1 MKPEIIAEL
10 AQGFEGSKQQ
20 AMLLLKAAASSGADS
35 AKFQIVF
42 AEELATKDYKHY
54 QLFSSLEMKDS
65 DWIELNEFAIK
76 NKLNLYTDVFGKKS
90 LKLSEKM
97 NLKAI
102 KVHGT
107 DISNISFLKEIAKSK
122 IPKVFLGVGGAN
134 KKEISIAIKILKN
147 KKINLMLGFQS
158 YPTPNKANQLSRMH
172 LFKKIFKD
180 KELGFADH
188 SNPQEKI
195 SYILPSVAMTL
206 GAAVIEKHLTLGKL
220 MKIEDFESAL
230 NPDEFKIFST
240 ALKQSYQAL
249 GTYKNIE
256 DFGMSSS
263 ESSYRKMIRRDVV
276 ASKNIKKGVKINHSH
291 LSLKRTS
298 NQNALKNFD
307 IIIGKK
313 VLRNLKKN
321 CSITKKDIE

>member
-10 AQGFEGSKQQ
+10 AQGFEGNMQQ
-20 AMLLLKAAASSGADS
+20 AKLLLKAAASSGADS

-42 AEELATKDYKHY
+42 AEELATKDYKYY

-65 DWIELNEFAIK
+65 DWIELNEYAIK

-107 DISNISFLKEIAKSK
+107 DISNMSFLKEIAKSK

-134 KKEISIAIKILKN
+134 KKEISTAITILKN
-147 KKINLMLGFQS
+147 KKINLLLGFQG
-158 YPTPNKANQLSRMH
+158 YPTPNGANQLSRIL
-172 LFKKIFKD
+172 LFKKLFKGI
-180 KELGFADH
+180 ELGFADH

-195 SYILPSVAMTL
+195 SYILPSVALAL
-206 GAAVIEKHLTLGKL
+206 GAAVIEKHLTLGKS
-220 MKIEDFESAL
+220 MEIEDFESAL
-230 NPDEFKIFST
+230 NPDEFKLFSV

-249 GTYKNIE
+249 GIFKDIE
-256 DFGMSSS
+256 DFGMSPS
-263 ESSYRKMIRRDVV
+263 ERSYRKMIRRNII
-276 ASKNIKKGVKINHSH
+276 AAKNIKKGEIINHSH

-298 NQNALKNFD
+298 NQNALKTSD
-307 IIIGKK
+307 MIIGKR
-313 VLRNLKKN
+313 VLKNLKKN
-321 CSITKKDIE
+321 SPITKKDIE